1 LRGTPN
7 SRYSHYLRNK
17 KVEEAC
23 LHYPGKIRSC
33 HGEAKMVVLSPVAG
47 AREGPH
53 GYAAMPT
60 LIKLLAV
67 VGVVAGIGYAAMFAL
82 AALVDPRPRE
92 MVVTVPPD
100 HFVKQQH

>member
-1 LRGTPN
+1 MPLPCRRAGEGRERPGPAPPKFALATARRKW
-7 SRYSHYLRNK
+7 SYSP
-17 KVEEAC
+17 A
-23 LHYPGKIRSC
+23 
-33 HGEAKMVVLSPVAG
+33 AG

-67 VGVVAGIGYAAMFAL
+67 VGVIAGIGYAAMFAL
-82 AALVDPRPRE
+82 ATLVDPRPRE

>member
-1 LRGTPN
+1 MARRKW
-7 SRYSHYLRNK
+7 SYSP
-17 KVEEAC
+17 A
-23 LHYPGKIRSC
+23 
-33 HGEAKMVVLSPVAG
+33 AG

-67 VGVVAGIGYAAMFAL
+67 VGVIAGIGYAAMFAL
-82 AALVDPRPRE
+82 ATLVDPRPRE

>member
-1 LRGTPN
+1 M
-7 SRYSHYLRNK
+7 
-17 KVEEAC
+17 
-23 LHYPGKIRSC
+23 I
-33 HGEAKMVVLSPVAG
+33 VLTAAG
-47 AREGPH
+47 ARRGSH

-67 VGVVAGIGYAAMFAL
+67 VGVIAGIGYAAMFAL
-82 AALVDPRPRE
+82 ATLVDPRPRE